1 MRDLLLL
8 GIILVSLPFALRHT
22 WIAVSL
28 WTWVSLMNPHRL
40 AFGFVHD
47 APVAAVVAGTALLSL
62 VVTRDKLRM
71 PWSPPVVVL
80 FFFVLWMCVTTVF
93 AIDPAGSATQ
103 LNRILKVQVMTA
115 VALLALHERKHI
127 QVFIWVNVLSIAY
140 FGVKG
145 GMFTILKGGALRVW
159 GPAGSFIEENN
170 ALAVATIMIIPLIY
184 YLRTVSSRAWMR
196 LGLLGMMLLCAF
208 SALGSQS
215 RGALIAVSAMT
226 LVLWYRSQKKFAL
239 GIGLVVV
246 AASLLAFMP
255 SSWEERMG
263 TIQTYEEDQS
273 AMGRIHA
280 WQTAINVANNRPFGA
295 GFEMYDWGVHAMYSP
310 PATEKPRAAHS
321 IYFSVLGEHGYVG
334 LFLYLL
340 MWWLVFRLAG
350 RMRKETKGIAKVSW
364 VYELVG
370 MCQVSLVGFFVGGAF
385 LSLAYFD
392 LPFNILVIL
401 VVTQRWLNE
410 GGWKNE
416 TVAVPGSRDSSCLSA
431 QTNTAAL
438 PVAK

>member
-1 MRDLLLL
+1 MRDLLML

-22 WIAVSL
+22 WVAVSF
-28 WTWVSLMNPHRL
+28 WTWISIMNPHKL
-40 AFGFVHD
+40 TFGFIHN
-47 APVAAVVAGTALLSL
+47 APVAAVAAGAALLSL
-62 VVTRDKLRM
+62 VITRDKLRM
-71 PWSPPVVVL
+71 PWTPPVVVL
-80 FFFVLWMCVTTVF
+80 FLFVLWMCVTTAF
-93 AIDPAGSATQ
+93 AIDPAGSVPQ
-103 LNRILKVQVMTA
+103 LSKILKIQLMTA

-127 QVFIWVNVLSIAY
+127 QIFIWVNVLSIAY

-145 GMFTILKGGALRVW
+145 GIFTILQGGASRVW
-159 GPAGSFIEENN
+159 GPPGGFIEENN
-170 ALAVATIMIIPLIY
+170 ALAVAIIMIIPLIY
-184 YLRTVSSRAWMR
+184 YLRTVYSSAWMR
-196 LGLLGMMLLCAF
+196 LGFLGMMLLCAF

-215 RGALIAVSAMT
+215 RGALVAVSAMS
-226 LVLWYRSQKKFAL
+226 LVLWYRSQKKVVV

-255 SSWEERMG
+255 ASWEQRMG

-280 WQTAINVANNRPFGA
+280 WQTAINIANSRPLGA
-295 GFEMYDWGVHAMYSP
+295 GFSMYDWTVHAMYSP
-310 PATEKPRAAHS
+310 PGTEKPRAAHS
-321 IYFSVLGEHGYVG
+321 IYFSVLGEHGYGG
-334 LFLYLL
+334 LCLYLL

-350 RMRKETKGIAKVSW
+350 RMRKDTKGIAKVVW

-410 GGWKNE
+410 GEWKKE
-416 TVAVPGSRDSSCLSA
+416 AVATPLPGDSSRSPDR
-431 QTNTAAL
+431 TNTMTP
-438 PVAK
+438 PVLK

>member
-1 MRDLLLL
+1 MRDLLLF

-28 WTWVSLMNPHRL
+28 WTWISLMNPHRL
-40 AFGFVHD
+40 AFGFIHD

-80 FFFVLWMCVTTVF
+80 FLFVLWMCVTTAF
-93 AIDPAGSATQ
+93 AIDPVGSATQ

-127 QVFIWVNVLSIAY
+127 QIFIWVNVLSIAY

-215 RGALIAVSAMT
+215 RGALVAVSAMT
-226 LVLWYRSQKKFAL
+226 LVLWYRSQKKFAV

-263 TIQTYEEDQS
+263 TMQAYEEDQS

-310 PATEKPRAAHS
+310 PETEKPRAAHS

-416 TVAVPGSRDSSCLSA
+416 TVAAPGSRDSSCSSA
-431 QTNTAAL
+431 QTNTTTL
-438 PVAK
+438 PVSK